1 MDAIDRFR
9 KAGETHDLSL
19 AMSACADDVVVHSPL
34 TDRHTFRGRTE
45 VARLFGVVY
54 EQIEGIR
61 YDQLIG
67 DGRHWALFG
76 DATVGGQRI
85 QETMRLTLDED
96 GNIAD
101 IVLYIRP
108 LPGLTAVMAALGPPL
123 ARRYGRS
130 RFTAAVLRAM
140 VAPLVLATKAGD
152 RTGIPL
158 ALPGRQP
165 A

>member
-1 MDAIDRFR
+1 MDAIEKFR
-9 KAGETHDLSL
+9 NGGETHDLEL

-34 TDRHTFRGRTE
+34 TDRHKFRGRAE

-54 EQIEGIR
+54 EQIEGIG

-85 QETMRLTLDED
+85 QQTMRLTLDDD
-96 GNIAD
+96 GRIAE

-108 LPGLTAVMAALGPPL
+108 LPGLTALMAALGPSL
-123 ARRYGRS
+123 ARRHGRS
-130 RFTAAVLRAM
+130 RFTAAVVRVMA
-140 VAPLVLATKAGD
+140 APLVLATKAGD
-152 RTGIPL
+152 RTGVRL